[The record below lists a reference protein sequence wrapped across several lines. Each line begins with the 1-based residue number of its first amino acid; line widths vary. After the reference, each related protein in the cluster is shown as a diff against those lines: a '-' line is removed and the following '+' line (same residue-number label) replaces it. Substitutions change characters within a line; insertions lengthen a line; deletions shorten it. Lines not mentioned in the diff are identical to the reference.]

1 MSGIFTLE
9 IVWFDFYEEGFIIVF
24 YFSCDFFSSFFYYID
39 IVVVTVVVA
48 VVGTDL
54 SLGSISR

>member
-24 YFSCDFFSSFFYYID
+24 YFSCDFFFIFYNID
-39 IVVVTVVVA
+39 IVVVTVVVE